1 MFWFSFSFWHE
12 KCKLFFFFSVLLLT
26 HKQYFIFFL
35 SWLFPKRQSWGVWWG
50 GQLSPVAVPSRMGWH
65 GVGASLWEPGW
76 APGAA
81 AGGVFGW
88 GAGAAALSAVP
99 LPALTQPGAPRSRG
113 GPAAGEDLGQRGAVP
128 AVPGAGQSPGAE
140 PRAGCSRAWM
150 HPRWQGCR
158 EPQGRVSSGIA
169 FSPCLFRFK
178 INLTFPRSGLCKHL
192 MSRGGELPSDVFSPG
207 FCCLQVRSPLGC
219 PWCTAGCPLLLW
231 WHQPC
236 HHTGMG
242 ASGCKAGHG

>member
-1 MFWFSFSFWHE
+1 MQTF
-12 KCKLFFFFSVLLLT
+12 FFFFSVLLLT

-35 SWLFPKRQSWGVWWG
+35 SWLFPKRQSWGIWWG
-50 GQLSPVAVPSRMGWH
+50 GQLSPAAVPSRMGWH
-65 GVGASLWEPGW
+65 GMGASLWEPGW

-219 PWCTAGCPLLLW
+219 PWVLGSQRGARSCRGGTSPAITRGWEPLAVKQGTVNPPDK
-231 WHQPC
+231 H
-236 HHTGMG
+236 
-242 ASGCKAGHG
+242 

>member
-1 MFWFSFSFWHE
+1 MQTF
-12 KCKLFFFFSVLLLT
+12 FFFFSVLLLT

-50 GQLSPVAVPSRMGWH
+50 GQLSPAAVPSRMGWH
-65 GVGASLWEPGW
+65 GMGASLWEPGW